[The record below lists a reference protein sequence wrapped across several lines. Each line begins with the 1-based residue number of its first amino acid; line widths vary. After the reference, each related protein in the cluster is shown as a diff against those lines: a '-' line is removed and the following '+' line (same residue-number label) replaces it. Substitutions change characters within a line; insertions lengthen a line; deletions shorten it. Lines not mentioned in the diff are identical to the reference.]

1 MLTPQTTFELRGRT
15 YQFVEDPY
23 YPDDV
28 YADATGAR
36 ATIYQAKDIVSNS
49 MYALKCFKPEF
60 AKSYSAESFNY
71 LQEHVIDLP
80 ALRWMQG
87 RIRINKEQDLQ
98 LVQAFPFM
106 DNAIFMPWVA
116 GEKLAELRMKFK
128 NNSTVASIIKCRK
141 IVQHLI
147 QTLVTL
153 EYRGFAH
160 GDLASSN
167 VLINWDAETVSLIDV
182 EDMYH
187 ADIPE
192 PSRVFDSGSG
202 TAGYRFGRTFRSW
215 HNTADRFAASILV
228 AEILSLSDKQAL
240 AISQIESL
248 FSQDMLDARSDVST
262 KEFDTILNAVR
273 KFGPNPAELF
283 RRAIYE
289 KHLSDVPM
297 LQDWANVFG
306 VQVIKRPA
314 GTFDIV
320 HVTKSTFVQEM
331 LYRRPANSQHPTLMV
346 FLLDLSRSM
355 FKFGVENNH
364 GKQVTR
370 FELAVG
376 LISNIMKALVNRSR
390 LSQTIIQPRYDIAFI
405 GYHSKVKKMIRYPDD
420 VFPIDYWLHQT
431 GEFTPEKMS
440 KMIETMKYDMDGE
453 THMTQAFQH
462 VHELLEKHIHKYTEC
477 HPPYVLH
484 ITDGANNDNGDPIT
498 EFRRI
503 TSLQT
508 NYGSTLVSTAYI
520 GDDVI
525 SSSAITHGVTP
536 QTKFEGKRAQYA
548 DELRRISSPMPYA
561 YIQELRKNPE
571 YANLSDDAIM
581 FFPGIKREMIELVLN
596 TTIATGK

>member
-15 YQFVEDPY
+15 YQFVEHPY
-23 YPDDV
+23 FPDDID
-28 YADATGAR
+28 ADATGAR
-36 ATIYQAKDIVSNS
+36 ATIYRVKDIVSNS
-49 MYALKCFKPEF
+49 IYALKCFKPEF
-60 AKSYSAESFNY
+60 AKSYSAESFDY
-71 LQEHVIDLP
+71 LQEHVVDLP

-87 RIRINKEQDLQ
+87 RIRINKEQDLA
-98 LVQAFPFM
+98 LVQKFPFM
-106 DNAIFMPWVA
+106 ENAIFMQWVA
-116 GEKLAELRMKFK
+116 GKKLAELRMEFK
-128 NNSTVASIIKCRK
+128 NSATVAPVIKCRK
-141 IVQHLI
+141 IVKHLI

-160 GDLASSN
+160 GDLAASN
-167 VLINWDAETVSLIDV
+167 VLIHWDADTVSLIDV

-215 HNTADRFAASILV
+215 HNAADRFAASMLV
-228 AEILSLSDKQAL
+228 AEILSLSDKNAL

-248 FSQDMLDARSDVST
+248 FSQDMLDARSGVLT
-262 KEFDTILNAVR
+262 QEFDTVLNAVR
-273 KFGPNPAELF
+273 KLGPNPAELF
-283 RRAIYE
+283 RRAILE

-297 LQDWANVFG
+297 LQDWANVFD
-306 VQVIKRPA
+306 VHVIERPA
-314 GTFDIV
+314 STYDMV
-320 HVTKSTFVQEM
+320 HVPKSTPAHEM
-331 LYRRPANSQHPTLMV
+331 PYRRPANSQHPTLMV

-355 FKFGVENNH
+355 FKFSIENDR

-376 LISNIMKALVNRSR
+376 LISDIMKALVNRSK

-420 VFPIDYWLHQT
+420 VFPIDYWLRQT
-431 GEFTPEKMS
+431 GEFSPEKMS
-440 KMIETMKYDMDGE
+440 RMIEDMKYDMEGE

-462 VHELLEKHIHKYTEC
+462 VHKVLETHIHKYQDC

-484 ITDGANNDNGDPIT
+484 ITDGANNDNGDPIA
-498 EFRRI
+498 EFGNI
-503 TSLQT
+503 TKLHT
-508 NYGSTLVSTAYI
+508 KYGNVLVSTAYI

-525 SSSAITHGVTP
+525 SNSAITHGVTP
-536 QTKFEGKRAQYA
+536 NTRFEGKRAQYA
-548 DELRRISSPMPYA
+548 DELRKISSPMPSA

-571 YANLSDDAIM
+571 YVNLSDDAIM
-581 FFPGIKREMIELVLN
+581 FFPGNKREMIELVLN